1 MAHYFNIASR
11 WDEASNSDRTRFKAF
26 IGGLV
31 GYKCKVACEPNH
43 GSVDIFVLSER
54 TGDIQD
60 FLEIQPTGALG
71 VVFDQYEDHG
81 SRVVESLNNACEDYN
96 ESIGVSFESDS
107 DADTQTN
114 SDYDVEAE
122 EEVAKEK
129 KD

>member
-1 MAHYFNIASR
+1 MAHYFDIASR
-11 WDEASNSDRTRFKAF
+11 WESASNSDRSRLKTF

-43 GSVDIFVLSER
+43 GSVDIYVLSER

-81 SRVVESLNNACEDYN
+81 SRSVESLNNACEDYN
-96 ESIGVSFESDS
+96 ESIGVSFESESEGGS
-107 DADTQTN
+107 D

-122 EEVAKEK
+122 EEAVAKEK